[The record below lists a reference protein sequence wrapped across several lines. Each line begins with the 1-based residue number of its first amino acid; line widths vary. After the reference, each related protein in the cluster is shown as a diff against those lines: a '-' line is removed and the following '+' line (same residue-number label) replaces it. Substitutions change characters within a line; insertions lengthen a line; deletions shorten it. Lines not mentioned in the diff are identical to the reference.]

1 MENNTAQ
8 AGLVVMKPAKN
19 KGGQRAH
26 ANGRRPDARLVRV
39 KRRVDICW
47 PYYVRGSPERGDSAP
62 CLWKFFRF
70 SRNRQPCAFL

>member
-19 KGGQRAH
+19 KGEQRAH

-39 KRRVDICW
+39 MLAVLR
-47 PYYVRGSPERGDSAP
+47 E
-62 CLWKFFRF
+62 RF
-70 SRNRQPCAFL
+70 S